1 MLITTALSLST
12 LGLAVV
18 VVLQSRQITNLANL
32 LDRMDIALAKQHA
45 VIDNQQALIDDVTR
59 STYGEMPH
67 PEKE

>member
-18 VVLQSRQITNLANL
+18 AVLQSRQITNLANL

>member
-32 LDRMDIALAKQHA
+32 LDRMDVALAKQHA